1 MPIKSFRGLIAD
13 GAIEIINLH
22 TNTGAIGYKIVNFQI
37 MGNTPGNAST
47 GSYEHLLK
55 IYSVPQTT
63 ATAIVD
69 FSDQTLIA
77 AGLNFAQT
85 SPQFDGNKVIIFD
98 NVIFNQDIYITH
110 VDVDSARPAN
120 YHIELE
126 KVKLDLNE
134 NTVATL
140 RDIRNIVSQWVNNI
154 I

>member
-1 MPIKSFRGLIAD
+1 MSKIKSFRGLIAD
-13 GAIEIINLH
+13 GGIETISLA
-22 TNTGAIGYKIVNFQI
+22 TNTGSTGYRIVKFQI
-37 MGNTPGNAST
+37 MGNTPGDAST

-63 ATAIVD
+63 ATAVVD
-69 FSDQTLIA
+69 FSDQTLLA

-85 SPQFDGNKVIIFD
+85 SPQFDGNKVIVFD
-98 NVIFNQDIYITH
+98 NVTFNQDIYITH

-126 KVKLDLNE
+126 QFKLALDE

-140 RDIRNIVSQWVNNI
+140 KDIRNV
-154 I
+154 